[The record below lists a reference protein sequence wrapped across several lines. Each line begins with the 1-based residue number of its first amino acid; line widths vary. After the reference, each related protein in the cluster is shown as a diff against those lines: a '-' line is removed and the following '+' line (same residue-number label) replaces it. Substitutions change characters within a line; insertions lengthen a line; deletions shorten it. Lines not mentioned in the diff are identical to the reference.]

1 MTEKV
6 PLVRTLLGAL
16 TGIPLAVVY
25 GVATRFL
32 FGINDGD
39 LLLVM
44 ALGFI
49 CFVPLALGALTVVIA
64 PRPLLRTLTYAIAMP
79 WLSALLTMGVIALM
93 RLEEIVCIVLASPLF
108 LVLASVG
115 GLVVRWQR
123 TRGEGRSSNAVVGM
137 FLILPFLITP
147 LELQIPAAVTVRTVD
162 TSIVVDAPAAV
173 IWANIVD
180 VPTIGMAEQRPSPFH
195 WMGLPRPLRAEMTY
209 PGADRVRY
217 GYFEQGLVFQEK
229 IVTWTEEEQLAFTID
244 RDPSAQV
251 PPRLLQ
257 IDGPYFEVLD
267 GFYRLEPLSDG
278 AIRLHLS
285 SRHQL
290 TTHFNGYAGLWTDAV
305 MRDLQ
310 TDILEIVRER
320 SEGGK
325 MNEE

>member
-6 PLVRTLLGAL
+6 PLYRTLLGAL
-16 TGIPLAVVY
+16 TGLPLAVVY
-25 GVATRFL
+25 GVATRWL
-32 FGINDGD
+32 FAVDDGD

-49 CFVPLALGALTVVIA
+49 CFVPLALGALTVAIA

-123 TRGEGRSSNAVVGM
+123 TRGDEKSSGAVVGM
-137 FLILPFLITP
+137 FMILPFLITP
-147 LELQIPAAVTVRTVD
+147 LELQIPAPASVRTVE
-162 TSIVVDAPAAV
+162 TSIVVDAPTAV
-173 IWANIVD
+173 IWANIID
-180 VPTIGMAEQRPSPFH
+180 VPTISATEQRFSPFH
-195 WMGLPRPLRAEMTY
+195 WLGLPRPLRAEMSY
-209 PGADRVRY
+209 PGAERVRY
-217 GYFEQGLVFQEK
+217 GYFEQGLIFEEK
-229 IVTWTEEEQLAFTID
+229 IVGWQEEVELAFTID
-244 RDPSAQV
+244 RDPTAQV

-257 IDGPYFEVLD
+257 IDGPYFQVLD
-267 GFYRLEPLSDG
+267 GYYRLEPLDDG
-278 AIRLHLS
+278 TVRLYLS

-290 TTHFNGYAGLWTDAV
+290 TTHFNAYAGLWTDAV

-310 TDILEIVRER
+310 EDILEIVAER
-320 SEGGK
+320 TIG
-325 MNEE
+325 N

>member
-6 PLVRTLLGAL
+6 PLYRTLLGAL

-25 GVATRFL
+25 GVATRWL
-32 FGINDGD
+32 FAVDDGD

-49 CFVPLALGALTVVIA
+49 CFVPLALGALTVAIA

-123 TRGEGRSSNAVVGM
+123 TRGDEKSSGAVVGM
-137 FLILPFLITP
+137 FMILPFLITP
-147 LELQIPAAVTVRTVD
+147 LELQIPAPASVRTVE
-162 TSIVVDAPAAV
+162 TSIVVDAPTAV

-180 VPTIGMAEQRPSPFH
+180 VPTISATEQRFSPFH
-195 WMGLPRPLRAEMTY
+195 WLGLPRPLRAEMTY
-209 PGADRVRY
+209 PGAERVRY
-217 GYFEQGLVFQEK
+217 GYFEQGLIFEEK
-229 IVTWTEEEQLAFTID
+229 IVGWQEEVELAFTID
-244 RDPSAQV
+244 RDPTAQV

-257 IDGPYFEVLD
+257 IDGPYFQVLD
-267 GFYRLEPLSDG
+267 GYYRLEPLDDG
-278 AIRLHLS
+278 TVRLHLS

-290 TTHFNGYAGLWTDAV
+290 TTHFNAYAGLWTDAV

-310 TDILEIVRER
+310 EDILEIVGER
-320 SEGGK
+320 TIG
-325 MNEE
+325 N